1 MARLLLVRH
10 GDTEANSA
18 ERYWGHTDV
27 KLSAAGLRQAELLR
41 QRLAEE
47 KMDVVY
53 ASDLERA
60 TVTAQTIAAGH
71 GREVIALPEL
81 REINFGELEG
91 LNFSEVDK
99 LYPEVARQWRER
111 SLSLRYPG
119 GESIEELIGRVS
131 QFRRRL
137 ERHGAAETVLIVA
150 HSATLRLL
158 MCQLLGLPVQHWWQ
172 FRLDLAS
179 LTVLGTYP
187 AGGILNL
194 LNDVC
199 HLEKKIES

>member
-1 MARLLLVRH
+1 MSRLLLVRH
-10 GDTEANSA
+10 GDTEGNSA

-41 QRLAEE
+41 QRLAME
-47 KMDVVY
+47 KIDAIY

-60 TVTAQTIAAGH
+60 TVTAQTIAAG
-71 GREVIALPEL
+71 RSQLVITLPDL

-91 LNFSEVDK
+91 LNFTEVGK
-99 LYPEVARQWRER
+99 QYPEIARLWRER
-111 SLSLRYPG
+111 RMSLRYPG
-119 GESIEELIGRVS
+119 GESIEELDGRVS

-137 ERHGAAETVLIVA
+137 EKHGAGETVLIVA

-158 MCQLLGLPVQHWWQ
+158 MCQLLGLPSQHWWQ

-179 LTVLGTYP
+179 LTVMGTYP
-187 AGGILNL
+187 AGAILNL

-199 HLEKKIES
+199 HLEGGK

>member
-1 MARLLLVRH
+1 MSRLLLVRH
-10 GDTEANSA
+10 GDTEGNSA

-27 KLSAAGLRQAELLR
+27 KLSASGRRQAELLR
-41 QRLAEE
+41 QRLAAE
-47 KMDVVY
+47 KIDAIY

-60 TVTAQTIAAGH
+60 AVTAQTIAAGH
-71 GREVIALPEL
+71 GREVITLPDL

-91 LNFSEVDK
+91 LNFTEVGK
-99 LYPEVARQWRER
+99 QYPEVARLWRER

-119 GESIEELIGRVS
+119 GESIQELNNRVS

-137 ERHGAAETVLIVA
+137 EKHNAGETVLIVA

-158 MCQLLGLPVQHWWQ
+158 MCQLLGLPPQHWWQ

-179 LTVLGTYP
+179 LTVVGTYP
-187 AGGILNL
+187 GGAILNL
-194 LNDVC
+194 LNDIC
-199 HLEKKIES
+199 HLEGGK